1 MLAGGKMLGPYEIR
15 SPLGAGG
22 MGEVYR
28 AHDKRLR
35 RDVAIKVLPATL
47 LADDTHRRRFA
58 QEAQAASALNH
69 PNILSVFDVSL
80 DSDPPYIV
88 SELVEGES
96 LHAAIGQ
103 RPMGLK
109 KLLDL
114 AVQIADG
121 LSAAHQA
128 GIVHRDLKPGN
139 VMVTR
144 DGRAKILDFGLARQL
159 SGASIGEDA
168 ATVPLSLTDAGK
180 VVGTVQY
187 MSPEQARGRAVDARS
202 DIFSFGVILYEMAS
216 GARPFHA
223 GSSVEIL
230 AAIIREDPAP
240 LDPLLPL
247 PLRWTIDRCLAKEPD
262 GRYQSTRD
270 LYANLRQV
278 RDHLGDV
285 RTGSAVTV
293 APRAGRA
300 RRWLWWAAAAAALLV
315 AGLAAVLVE
324 GRKQPPIE
332 ANQFRPLATGSVR
345 QGYGAWSPDG
355 QSIAY
360 QAQIDGIFQVF
371 TRALESSAPLQITNC
386 PKDCTRPEWSP
397 DGSRLF
403 FLMDRS
409 VWSAGAAGGQ
419 MDTVMQDVDEVFSL
433 SRKGDALAFVRRER
447 SPPRLGVWISSPPG
461 AAPVR
466 YTPAPFEGEH
476 SNSVWLAFAPD
487 GRQLLYWVGMV
498 GPERRSEYW
507 LLPFPAGPVK
517 PRQVLTSLRNSYP
530 VRGFSWMPDSRRI
543 VLACAA
549 APDPFRSHLYMAEI
563 RSGEFRPL
571 VVGIG
576 SEAEPNVST
585 DGAKL
590 VYSAMESITDIV
602 EIPLDGS
609 AMRVLMFSKRLER
622 NPAWAPRR
630 HELVYVTDRNGAD
643 EIWITTLEQGWD
655 KPLITP
661 RSFRDGL
668 APPVH
673 SPVFSPDGQR
683 IAFVRN
689 YRIWIASV
697 AGGAPIPLGSFGAS
711 DQAPTWSPDGNWIAF
726 NAVARGLMKARV
738 GGQEAPILLHGEPEI
753 NFRVNYGVPDW
764 SPRGDSIAWPTDK
777 GTALISADGQS
788 ERILRSPAFRATG
801 WSADGATL
809 YGLTSQDGKQV
820 IVAVDIATGREKP
833 ISRLAPPVSIS
844 DVWATTLRLS
854 VSPDGKGLA
863 TTARRNSSDIWM
875 LEHFDAGPSLLQR
888 LGWHR

>member
-1 MLAGGKMLGPYEIR
+1 MLAGGRMLGPYEIR

-35 RDVAIKVLPATL
+35 RDVAIKVLPATF

-103 RPMGLK
+103 RPMALK

-139 VMVTR
+139 IMVSR
-144 DGRAKILDFGLARQL
+144 DGRAKIVDFGLARQL
-159 SGASIGEDA
+159 IGASIGEDA
-168 ATVPLSLTDAGK
+168 VTVPLSLTDVGK

-187 MSPEQARGRAVDARS
+187 MSPEQARGQAVDARS

-216 GARPFHA
+216 GVRPFHA
-223 GSSVEIL
+223 GSSVETL
-230 AAIIREDPAP
+230 AAIIREDPASLEP
-240 LDPLLPL
+240 VLPL

-270 LYANLRQV
+270 LYADLRQV

-324 GRKQPPIE
+324 GREPPPIE
-332 ANQFRPLATGSVR
+332 ANQFRPLATGSVS

-360 QAQIDGIFQVF
+360 QAQIDGVSQLF
-371 TRALESSAPLQITNC
+371 TRALDSSAPQQITHC
-386 PKDCTRPEWSP
+386 PRDCTKPAWSP

-419 MDTVMQDVDEVFSL
+419 METVIENVNYVFSL
-433 SRKGDALAFVRRER
+433 SRKGDALAFVRQETG
-447 SPPRLGVWISSPPG
+447 PDRLGVWISSPPG

-466 YTPAPFEGEH
+466 YSPAPFEGVH
-476 SNSVWLAFAPD
+476 SEAVRLAFSPD
-487 GRQLLYWVGMV
+487 GRQLLFWVSMV

-507 LLPFPAGPVK
+507 ILPFPAGSAK

-530 VRGFSWMPDSRRI
+530 VRGFGWMPDSRRV
-543 VLACAA
+543 VLACGA
-549 APDPFRSHLYMAEI
+549 APDPFRSHLYMANTF
-563 RSGEFRPL
+563 SGEVHPL

-576 SEAEPNVST
+576 SEAQPDVST

-590 VYSAMESITDIV
+590 VYSAMETITNIV
-602 EIPLDGS
+602 EVPLDGS
-609 AMRVLMFSKRLER
+609 PVRVLLPSKRLER

-630 HELVYVTDRNGAD
+630 HELAYVTDRNGAD
-643 EIWITTLEQGWD
+643 EIWITTLEHGWD

-661 RSFRDGL
+661 RSFRDGQ
-668 APPVH
+668 ARSIH

-683 IAFVRN
+683 IAFFRDQ
-689 YRIWIASV
+689 RIWIASV
-697 AGGAPIPLGSFGAS
+697 AGGTPIPLGSFGAA
-711 DQAPTWSPDGNWIAF
+711 DLAPTWSPDGNWIAF
-726 NAVARGLMKARV
+726 DADGRGLMKVRV
-738 GGQEAPILLHGEPEI
+738 GGREAPILLHREP
-753 NFRVNYGVPDW
+753 NMVYCVPDW
-764 SPRGDSIAWPTDK
+764 SPRGDSIACDTVK
-777 GTALISADGQS
+777 GTALISPDGQS
-788 ERILRSPAFRATG
+788 ERVLRSPAFTATG

-809 YGLTSQDGKQV
+809 YGLTSQAHKQV
-820 IVAVDIATGREKP
+820 IVAVDVATGREKL
-833 ISRLAPPVSIS
+833 ISQITPPVTIGV
-844 DVWATTLRLS
+844 VWATTLRLS
-854 VSPDGKGLA
+854 VSPDGKSLA
-863 TTARRNSSDIWM
+863 TTALLNNSDIWM
-875 LEHFDAGPSLLQR
+875 LENFDAQLSLLQR
-888 LGWHR
+888 LGWSR